1 MVQVFTSMS
10 SGSGFIVGSNGIV
23 VTNAH
28 VVSGVNQAT
37 VVFHDG
43 SQSSGSVVGRNSF
56 VDLAVVRVDD
66 ERSRP
71 SISLANFDRIDVG
84 ESVMALG
91 FPLGS
96 SLGAEMSASQ
106 GIVSSKRVA
115 GDIDVLDYV
124 LPDVELI
131 QTDAAINPG
140 NSGGPLI
147 NQAGEVIGVNT
158 WGITQSSGRT
168 VQDINFAIAVSTLR
182 DWLPWLEAGYV
193 ADSTSFNVKAGETHE
208 IPLDVETGYEIAYR
222 FKTEEND
229 LNFGISDPLGNFVAT
244 ELRVESGDGR
254 IVANDSGRYTLVFDN
269 SFSIFTSK
277 DVTLDYA
284 ILPPN

>member
-1 MVQVFTSMS
+1 
-10 SGSGFIVGSNGIV
+10 
-23 VTNAH
+23 
-28 VVSGVNQAT
+28 
-37 VVFHDG
+37 
-43 SQSSGSVVGRNSF
+43 
-56 VDLAVVRVDD
+56 
-66 ERSRP
+66 
-71 SISLANFDRIDVG
+71 
-84 ESVMALG
+84 MALG

-115 GDIDVLDYV
+115 GDIDILDDF
-124 LPDVELI
+124 LPDVEFI

-168 VQDINFAIAVSTLR
+168 VQDINFAIAVSALR
-182 DWLPWLEAGYV
+182 EWLPWLEAGYV
-193 ADSTSFNVKAGETHE
+193 ADSTSFNVRAGETHE

-229 LNFGISDPLGNFVAT
+229 LNFGISDPSGNFVAT
-244 ELRVESGDGR
+244 DRRVESGEGR
-254 IVANDSGRYTLVFDN
+254 IVASDSGRYTLVFDN
-269 SFSIFTSK
+269 SFSIFASK
-277 DVTLDYA
+277 DVTLAYA
-284 ILPPN
+284 VVPPN